1 MGGIWGQAS
10 NTALENIPVQ
20 ARGLISGF
28 LQQGYAVGY
37 LFAAVVNLYL
47 VPKVPEKHAWQSLYW
62 VGCGLSVF
70 AAIFRAILPESE
82 MFRRAREEAKSNPP
96 PAGQGKQFLRE
107 LRTMLKVNWKRAIW
121 AVLLGRNSFAGYR
134 MTGFNLSHGSQDLY
148 PTYLQKTKLLSGPLS
163 SKATIIANCGA
174 IVGGIIAGYASQ
186 YTGRRLA
193 IIGMLL
199 FIACFIPL
207 WIIPS
212 TFGPL
217 SAGAFFV
224 QFGVQGAW
232 GCVPIYLAESS
243 PSAFRASFSGVAYQ
257 LGNMISSAAAQIEA
271 KAGETLRVTVHGKN
285 LPDYAK
291 VQGILIG
298 VVIIWTLFFVLIGPE
313 AHGAHFEDAK
323 VAFESGAGKDVPEAH
338 LETFPG
344 HSEQEEGQYD
354 SKKTELEQVERI

>member
-1 MGGIWGQAS
+1 MNADMNMWGS
-10 NTALENIPVQ
+10 
-20 ARGLISGF
+20 
-28 LQQGYAVGY
+28 
-37 LFAAVVNLYL
+37 
-47 VPKVPEKHAWQSLYW
+47 W
-62 VGCGLSVF
+62 V
-70 AAIFRAILPESE
+70 
-82 MFRRAREEAKSNPP
+82 EAKLNPP

-121 AVLLGRNSFAGYR
+121 AVLL
-134 MTGFNLSHGSQDLY
+134 MTGFNFLSHGSQDLY
-148 PTYLQKTKLLSGPLS
+148 PTYLQKTKLLSAPLS

-207 WIIPS
+207 WIIPN

-257 LGNMISSAAAQIEA
+257 LGNMVVRKHSRLEREKERLTSSRTVQSSAAAQIEA

-298 VVIIWTLFFVLIGPE
+298 VVIVWTLFFVLVGPE
-313 AHGAHFEDAK
+313 AHGAHFEQAR
-323 VAFESGAGKDVPEAH
+323 VAFETGAGKDVPEAH
-338 LETFPG
+338 LDVSRDYEHEG
-344 HSEQEEGQYD
+344 EGQYD
-354 SKKTELEQVERI
+354 GKKMEMEQVERV